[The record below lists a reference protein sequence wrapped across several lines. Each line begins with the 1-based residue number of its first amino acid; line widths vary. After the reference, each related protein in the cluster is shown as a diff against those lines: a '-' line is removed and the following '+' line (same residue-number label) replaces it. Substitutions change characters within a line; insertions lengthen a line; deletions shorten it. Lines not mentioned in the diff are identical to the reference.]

1 MCTCFVSLGWS
12 TFKNMQRT
20 KGNHIHWWYM
30 NYKYRLILRV
40 AMNIYFVRQY
50 LKNIIIIKDENID
63 DVFSW
68 ICQEILLNI
77 LI

>member
-1 MCTCFVSLGWS
+1 
-12 TFKNMQRT
+12 
-20 KGNHIHWWYM
+20 
-30 NYKYRLILRV
+30 
-40 AMNIYFVRQY
+40 MNIYFVRQY

-63 DVFSW
+63 DVFLW

>member
-1 MCTCFVSLGWS
+1 
-12 TFKNMQRT
+12 
-20 KGNHIHWWYM
+20 M

-50 LKNIIIIKDENID
+50 LKNIIITKDENID
-63 DVFSW
+63 DVFLW

>member
-1 MCTCFVSLGWS
+1 
-12 TFKNMQRT
+12 
-20 KGNHIHWWYM
+20 
-30 NYKYRLILRV
+30 
-40 AMNIYFVRQY
+40 MNIYFVRQY